1 MLTFCTRFDWSKYAV
16 EEFDGQAALKGFVSR
31 GITHPFFGTRAF
43 IVSLELI
50 RVPDVVL
57 PSSFLISLVDT
68 FYLWP

>member
-1 MLTFCTRFDWSKYAV
+1 M
-16 EEFDGQAALKGFVSR
+16 EEFDGHAALKGILSS

-57 PSSFLISLVDT
+57 PSSVLISLADT
-68 FYLWP
+68 FCLCP